1 MNAGSCGVPR
11 TRSPNTSYRSNP
23 ASTKT
28 VAARFIA
35 TARRR
40 GVSIQTDV
48 KVECIEENEGC
59 VSGVR
64 LSNGAT
70 IPYDVVITGIGIV
83 PAVTPLIAA
92 GAAGTNGVD
101 VDEHC
106 RTSLVDIFS
115 IGDCAAHC
123 NKFANGARVRLES
136 VQNATDQAAVV
147 AKVIIGARV
156 TYDSVPGFWSIQYD
170 LRLQTVGLSMDYD
183 RALLW
188 GNIDQRS
195 FSVIYIRAGRVIAL
209 DCVNAAKTMCR
220 AERWLLMVLR
230 CLRTNPATIP
240 PAGMA
245 AEIKHAGMARAR
257 CGPKDCTSRQSDC
270 AIGGAR
276 KPIDCASYR
285 A

>member
-123 NKFANGARVRLES
+123 NKFANGAHES
-136 VQNATDQAAVV
+136 PMT
-147 AKVIIGARV
+147 RC
-156 TYDSVPGFWSIQYD
+156 PGSGRFNMIC
-170 LRLQTVGLSMDYD
+170 GFK
-183 RALLW
+183 LW
-188 GNIDQRS
+188 GCRWTMTERYCGEISTSAPSRSSTSGPAVSSPSIVSTLQRLC
-195 FSVIYIRAGRVIAL
+195 AG
-209 DCVNAAKTMCR
+209 
-220 AERWLLMVLR
+220 
-230 CLRTNPATIP
+230 PS
-240 PAGMA
+240 AG
-245 AEIKHAGMARAR
+245 
-257 CGPKDCTSRQSDC
+257 C
-270 AIGGAR
+270 
-276 KPIDCASYR
+276 
-285 A
+285 